1 MRPCRCPLRPRRAHD
16 TLSTYRCRWRGSD
29 TPCMT
34 SAHPRGRQPG
44 GSTPATP
51 CITPPNQTW
60 HAHTRLGGAK
70 PYLVPA
76 LRSHERRLSRE
87 WPLFWPGS
95 APVPAHT
102 PQNTPSAPPS
112 PRHRPRLGKATCKH
126 TKPPCQTPPRAA
138 KQARPSP
145 SMSPGRGA
153 AARTAKPT
161 SSHLPATLR
170 TQPGA
175 GRARAPLHRIH
186 HLKGG
191 VQRRRSGSVRR
202 PRRSLHIFQALCCP
216 GEGPAP
222 SGAQR
227 RLPPGGTLKRPLAA
241 LPNRKAPPYPR
252 ERRPGRVAHR
262 RSGSRRAGHAR
273 GQRDAGGPHA
283 GGKPWAGPSGIPLAI
298 PIGVPR
304 GGRLAVE
311 R

>member
-1 MRPCRCPLRPRRAHD
+1 MR
-16 TLSTYRCRWRGSD
+16 
-29 TPCMT
+29 
-34 SAHPRGRQPG
+34 G
-44 GSTPATP
+44 GS
-51 CITPPNQTW
+51 
-60 HAHTRLGGAK
+60 HRSGHFFGRDLG
-70 PYLVPA
+70 
-76 LRSHERRLSRE
+76 
-87 WPLFWPGS
+87 
-95 APVPAHT
+95 PVPAHP

-112 PRHRPRLGKATCKH
+112 PRHRLRLGKATCKH
-126 TKPPCQTPPRAA
+126 TKPPSQTPPRAP

-186 HLKGG
+186 HLRGG
-191 VQRRRSGSVRR
+191 GQRRRSVAAWR
-202 PRRSLHIFQALCCP
+202 PRRSLHIFRALCRP

-227 RLPPGGTLKRPLAA
+227 RLPPGGTLIGPLAA
-241 LPNRKAPPYPR
+241 LPNCKAPPYPR

-262 RSGSRRAGHAR
+262 RSGSRRARHAR
-273 GQRDAGGPHA
+273 GQRDAGVPHA
-283 GGKPWAGPSGIPLAI
+283 GGKPWAGPSGIRLAI

-304 GGRLAVE
+304 GGGWLLNDRQSHKSARSSTPACLTDSCRLTVTHAACPE
-311 R
+311 LISDPLSPSAWPCAGC

>member
-1 MRPCRCPLRPRRAHD
+1 MR
-16 TLSTYRCRWRGSD
+16 RGSHG
-29 TPCMT
+29 
-34 SAHPRGRQPG
+34 SGHFSGRD
-44 GSTPATP
+44 
-51 CITPPNQTW
+51 
-60 HAHTRLGGAK
+60 LG
-70 PYLVPA
+70 
-76 LRSHERRLSRE
+76 
-87 WPLFWPGS
+87 
-95 APVPAHT
+95 PVPAHT

-112 PRHRPRLGKATCKH
+112 PRHRLRLGKATCKH
-126 TKPPCQTPPRAA
+126 TKPPSQTPPRAA

-175 GRARAPLHRIH
+175 GRARAPLHRMH
-186 HLKGG
+186 HLRGG
-191 VQRRRSGSVRR
+191 GQRRRSVAAWR
-202 PRRSLHIFQALCCP
+202 PRRSLHIFRALCRP

-262 RSGSRRAGHAR
+262 RSGPRRARHAR
-273 GQRDAGGPHA
+273 GQRDAGVPHA
-283 GGKPWAGPSGIPLAI
+283 GGKPWAGPSGIRLAI

-304 GGRLAVE
+304 GGGWLLNDRQSHKSA
-311 R
+311 RSSTPACDA